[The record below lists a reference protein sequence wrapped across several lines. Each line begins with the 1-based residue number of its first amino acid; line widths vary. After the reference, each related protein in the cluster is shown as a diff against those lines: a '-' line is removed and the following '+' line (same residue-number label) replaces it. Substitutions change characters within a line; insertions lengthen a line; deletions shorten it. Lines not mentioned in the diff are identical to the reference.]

1 MNLSG
6 VHVPLIT
13 PFDNNGVVDTKA
25 ISHLVEVM
33 IANGI
38 SGIVAAGT
46 TGEAYALN
54 FDERQTVTDTIRK
67 QVNGRVPVLAGVGG
81 MSTREAIKHAQ
92 LAVELKCDGLMVAA
106 PAYVLPTP
114 SELAT
119 HVTAVIAA
127 SKLPTVLYDYPART
141 GVPFDQESL
150 DALADN
156 EYVIGIKEAS
166 GDLDRIPMLKTYYA
180 GRIEIVCGA
189 DADSPTF
196 FDAGVTSWIGG
207 MANALPKAHFGIM
220 NPDTRQAAH
229 AAVLPLLSHI
239 ESGRYIAKT
248 KALMGL
254 LGVPCAAT
262 RGPLLELE
270 PGGIAVLA
278 DLVAQAGEWAPSLV

>member
-1 MNLSG
+1 VNLSG

-114 SELAT
+114 SELAI

-166 GDLDRIPMLKTYYA
+166 GDLDRIPMLKTNYA

-254 LGVPCAAT
+254 LGVPYAAT
-262 RGPLLELE
+262 RGPLLTLE
-270 PGGIAVLA
+270 PADIAELQE
-278 DLVAQAGEWAPSLV
+278 LVAQAGEWAPSLV

>member
-81 MSTREAIKHAQ
+81 MSTREAIKQAQ

-166 GDLDRIPMLKTYYA
+166 GDLDRIPMLKTNYA

-207 MANALPKAHFGIM
+207 MANALPQAHFGIM

>member
-166 GDLDRIPMLKTYYA
+166 GDLDRIPMLKTNYA

>member
-114 SELAT
+114 SELAI

-166 GDLDRIPMLKTYYA
+166 GDLDRIPMLKTNYA

-254 LGVPCAAT
+254 LGVPYAAT
-262 RGPLLELE
+262 RGPLLTLE
-270 PGGIAVLA
+270 PADIAELQE
-278 DLVAQAGEWAPSLV
+278 LVAQAGEWAPSLV

>member
-114 SELAT
+114 RELST

-166 GDLDRIPMLKTYYA
+166 GDLDRIPMLKTNYA

-248 KALMGL
+248 KALMGI

-262 RGPLLELE
+262 RGPLLTLE
-270 PGGIAVLA
+270 PDGIAELQE
-278 DLVAQAGEWAPSLV
+278 LVAQAGEWAPSLV

>member
-1 MNLSG
+1 MDLSG

-13 PFDNNGVVDTKA
+13 PFDSNGIVDTKS
-25 ISHLVEVM
+25 ISNIVEVM
-33 IANGI
+33 LANGL

-46 TGEAYALN
+46 TGEAYALT
-54 FDERQTVTDTIRK
+54 FEERQTVIDTIRK

-81 MSTREAIKHAQ
+81 MSTKEAIKQAQ

-106 PAYVLPTP
+106 PAYVLPT
-114 SELAT
+114 STELAT

-127 SKLPTVLYDYPART
+127 AKIPTVLYDYPART
-141 GVPFDQESL
+141 GVPFDEEAL
-150 DALADN
+150 DLLADN
-156 EYVIGIKEAS
+156 EFVVGIKEAS
-166 GDLDRIPMLKTYYA
+166 GDLERIPMLNSKYA
-180 GRIEIVCGA
+180 KRIEIVCGA

-196 FDAGVTSWIGG
+196 FNAGVTSWIGG

-220 NPDTRQAAH
+220 NPATREAAH

-254 LGVPCAAT
+254 LGVPCTAT
-262 RGPLLELE
+262 RGPLAQLE
-270 PGGIAVLA
+270 A
-278 DLVAQAGEWAPSLV
+278 DGVEALRELVAQAGEWAPNLV